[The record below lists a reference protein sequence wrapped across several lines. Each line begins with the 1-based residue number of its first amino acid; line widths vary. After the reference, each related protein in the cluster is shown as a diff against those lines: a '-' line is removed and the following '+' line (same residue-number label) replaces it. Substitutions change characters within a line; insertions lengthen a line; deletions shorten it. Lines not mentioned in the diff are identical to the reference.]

1 MGMIFFMQG
10 MDHISKKEFAE
21 LAVDGRNY
29 LTWAMDVK
37 INLAARNLISTITTP
52 AQGAPAIPE
61 PAKYASLHFI
71 RHHLDPALKDEY
83 MMEENPLSLW
93 DSLKERYDQQRSVML
108 PEAQRQWA
116 LIRFQD
122 FKSVAAYNSAVHQIN
137 SKLRFCN
144 SAVSDDDLIEKTLST
159 FHPNMRLIAEQ
170 HRNQKYKKHSE
181 LIYALLQA
189 EKHNEILDKNN
200 ISRPTG
206 TLPLPEAHFNSY
218 NAQNSRGSRKN
229 HRRSKGKW
237 KRNENQNSSGVR
249 RSNNHFKRNDKSNNS
264 TNCYR
269 CGCNTHIAS
278 KCKTSRHLVS
288 LYQQSIKGK
297 KPQGHQYE
305 AHFTGPMI
313 ESSQGV
319 PPNDVQENVENQ
331 DHAQQKEGPTLDVND
346 MLVDFTSTSDIYGDQ
361 L

>member
-1 MGMIFFMQG
+1 M
-10 MDHISKKEFAE
+10 
-21 LAVDGRNY
+21 
-29 LTWAMDVK
+29 
-37 INLAARNLISTITTP
+37 
-52 AQGAPAIPE
+52 
-61 PAKYASLHFI
+61 
-71 RHHLDPALKDEY
+71 
-83 MMEENPLSLW
+83 
-93 DSLKERYDQQRSVML
+93 
-108 PEAQRQWA
+108 
-116 LIRFQD
+116 
-122 FKSVAAYNSAVHQIN
+122 HQIN

-249 RSNNHFKRNDKSNNS
+249 RSNNHFKGNDKSNNS

-313 ESSQGV
+313 ESSQSV